1 MEMVEILTYMYTT
14 LTNPKIKYI
23 ELENIIDKINDEI
36 VIQNI
41 IELDEDFILLYKK
54 YIEELIVKVCKKN
67 KNKDNKENIIIDISM
82 IINET
87 LLYSEDF
94 TNNNWKLTI
103 YNAFYYVIIQ
113 ETYKTIKELDE
124 IDNEYNIYEAK
135 KIFRECFKDIL
146 NDIFKKEI

>member
-1 MEMVEILTYMYTT
+1 MVEILTYMYTT